1 MHDCEFFEWLI
12 RTIDKSVLDEVR
24 KPKQEN
30 FNLFN
35 CFFFRNRRISPVLK
49 REERFFVP
57 NAKMLLTP
65 LLMLITPLSF
75 IF

>member
-1 MHDCEFFEWLI
+1 MHDCEFFERLI

-30 FNLFN
+30 FFLFN
-35 CFFFRNRRISPVLK
+35 CFFPNRRISPVLK